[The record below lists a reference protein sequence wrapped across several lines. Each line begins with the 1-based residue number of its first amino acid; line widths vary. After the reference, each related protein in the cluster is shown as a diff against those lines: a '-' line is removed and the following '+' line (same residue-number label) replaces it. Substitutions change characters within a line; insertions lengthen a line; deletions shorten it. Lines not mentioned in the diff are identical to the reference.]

1 MEDGGEKVCGRA
13 GQGSV
18 HCALPVPSPSL
29 HTMQCDVL
37 KREGRGRGREGRME
51 AWDGSLVVYSVLRSV
66 ALHAFQ
72 QRDLGPRSL
81 ARFRSLCGALG

>member
-1 MEDGGEKVCGRA
+1 MCAVLFQPPLRHFTQCNVTSSREKAEAEGGRVE
-13 GQGSV
+13 
-18 HCALPVPSPSL
+18 
-29 HTMQCDVL
+29 
-37 KREGRGRGREGRME
+37 REGRME

-81 ARFRSLCGALG
+81 A

>member
-13 GQGSV
+13 RQGSV

-29 HTMQCDVL
+29 HTMRCDVL
-37 KREGRGRGREGRME
+37 KREGRGRGREKKARGE
-51 AWDGSLVVYSVLRSV
+51 ALVVNSVLRSV

-81 ARFRSLCGALG
+81 A